1 MDQNPLN
8 KLKCQLCKKSFVKL
22 PQVKPALRKTTTCL
36 PQWNNHPHH
45 YLPSSLVVEDEWGN
59 WSGPRTVLWT
69 KDFAMTISWTLV
81 TLFSLVDQNCQLC
94 MALKIFGYLLLFICF
109 CHFFFAKFLL
119 FIFFFNHLVCICLG
133 RIVMFILGQRY
144 SFSYLG
150 TWFLERPSLQTM
162 CEMWVF
168 VFTKIK
174 AVLFDNSSLF
184 SAMDIIVLWWQ
195 YGLHQSCQ

>member
-36 PQWNNHPHH
+36 PQWNNHSHH

-59 WSGPRTVLWT
+59 WNGPRTMLWT

-109 CHFFFAKFLL
+109 FHFFFCEIFAIYFFL
-119 FIFFFNHLVCICLG
+119 NHLVCICLG
-133 RIVMFILGQRY
+133 RIVMFILDQRC

-150 TWFLERPSLQTM
+150 TWFLERPSLRTM

-174 AVLFDNSSLF
+174 AVF
-184 SAMDIIVLWWQ
+184 V
-195 YGLHQSCQ
+195 G